1 MYGPIVLVA
10 PNLIPEYR
18 NQYDDVFS
26 SLRAEFKALHFQHV
40 FPHPAWLI
48 TKKRRPRVKAL
59 VQVLANVMGKDLAG
73 TISEVR
79 AAVDESFASDDPGS
93 NRKEV
98 SLVSSMLHIYG
109 RNISRVFVGK
119 QYSENKDYVSS
130 LMKTLNSMLSSGFS
144 LGLFP
149 DALRPY
155 AAKIVCRPV
164 YRNRKAMEDKYLNA
178 MFDEKKRVA
187 IGDVKAEDMVSHTK
201 FPFLHL
207 AYSAV
212 RRLIARDSLRRQ
224 L

>member
-10 PNLIPEYR
+10 PDLVPEYR

-40 FPHPAWLI
+40 FPHPAWLV
-48 TKKRRPRVKAL
+48 TKKKRPRVKTL

-73 TISEVR
+73 TISEVK
-79 AAVDESFASDDPGS
+79 AAVDESFGNDDAMSD
-93 NRKEV
+93 RKEV

-119 QYSENKDYVSS
+119 QYSENKEYVSS

-149 DALRPY
+149 DSLRPY
-155 AAKIVCRPV
+155 AAKIVCKPV
-164 YRNRKAMEDKYLNA
+164 YRNRKAMEDKYLNQ
-178 MFDEKKRVA
+178 MFDEKRRVA
-187 IGDVKAEDMVSHTK
+187 VGDVGAEDMVINQPTC
-201 FPFLHL
+201 
-207 AYSAV
+207 YY
-212 RRLIARDSLRRQ
+212 DSY
-224 L
+224 